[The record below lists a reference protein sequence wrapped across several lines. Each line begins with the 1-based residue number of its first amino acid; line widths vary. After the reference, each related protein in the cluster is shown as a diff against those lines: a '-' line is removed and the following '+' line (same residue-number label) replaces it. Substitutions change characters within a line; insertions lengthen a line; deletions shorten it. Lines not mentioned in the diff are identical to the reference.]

1 MREAWTL
8 LEKGGP
14 VMIPIMALSV
24 LLYQRCCS
32 LLLYLWS
39 VHRQL
44 RRGEAALYA
53 DGLGVERLQ
62 ISLPETYRQQ
72 KITIS
77 AMIAAAPLLGLL
89 GTVMGMI
96 ETFESL
102 AKRAGD
108 RSMEGLAAGI
118 SQALITTE
126 TGLAVVIPAVLMLY
140 YAHRQLQKSEQHLA
154 QIEAAVMEAS

>member
-102 AKRAGD
+102 GNRHAG
-108 RSMEGLAAGI
+108 RSMAGLASGV

-126 TGLAVVIPAVLMLY
+126 TGLAVVLPAMLGLY
-140 YAHRQLQKSEQHLA
+140 LAHRQLQRSVRQLLE
-154 QIEAAVMEAS
+154 IEAQLSEER